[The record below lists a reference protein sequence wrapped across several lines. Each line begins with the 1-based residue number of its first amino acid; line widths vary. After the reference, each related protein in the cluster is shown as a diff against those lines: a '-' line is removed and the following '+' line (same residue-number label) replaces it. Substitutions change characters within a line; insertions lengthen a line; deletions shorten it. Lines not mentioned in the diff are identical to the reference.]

1 MRTKRGRPPFPPV
14 PGVGLN
20 LNTGTNTKPCLYLRL
35 GAHSGNGRII
45 APDGAADIQRNAVVN
60 FRIFRHDAD
69 FECKTSRPEVALGD
83 VIVQSA
89 AVHTPMKLQLRLL
102 HPDFGAEI
110 LDVDLSQTVS
120 DARFAEI
127 EMAVEQYSVVLFRR
141 QSLDDESQ
149 LAFSRRFGKLEY
161 GHVAYG
167 RDGSIEYIGHI
178 GNIDAKDNQLSSKH
192 KDVVFSTGNE
202 MWHSDSSFREA
213 PARFSISYAY
223 EVTPE
228 GGELEFVSTRP
239 AYARLPPELKE
250 TIADLVVIHDYVY
263 SRSKVGEDVVSPSL
277 AESLP
282 PVPQKLVRT
291 NPATGAKNYYVGS
304 HAQSIEGWNDEDAH
318 ALLDDLVARATNS
331 EYRYQ
336 HRWQVGDLLIWD
348 NRCVL
353 HRGRPYDADRYRRR
367 MHQTRVAGLCS
378 SLDEDQ
384 FESKPSE
391 RR

>member
-1 MRTKRGRPPFPPV
+1 
-14 PGVGLN
+14 
-20 LNTGTNTKPCLYLRL
+20 
-35 GAHSGNGRII
+35 
-45 APDGAADIQRNAVVN
+45 
-60 FRIFRHDAD
+60 
-69 FECKTSRPEVALGD
+69 
-83 VIVQSA
+83 
-89 AVHTPMKLQLRLL
+89 MKLQLRPL
-102 HPDFGAEI
+102 HPDFGVEI
-110 LDVDLSQTVS
+110 LDLDVSQPVS

-127 EMAVEQYSVVLFRR
+127 EMVAEQYSVVLFRH

-149 LAFSRRFGKLEY
+149 LAFSRRFGELEY

-167 RDGSIEYIGHI
+167 RNGSIEHIGHI
-178 GNIDAKDNQLSSKH
+178 GNVDAKDSQLPSTH

-202 MWHSDSSFREA
+202 MWHSDSSFREV

-239 AYARLPPELKE
+239 AYSRLPRKLKE

-263 SRSKVGEDVVSPSL
+263 SRSKIGEDVVSPSL
-277 AESLP
+277 AASLP

-291 NPATGAKNYYVGS
+291 NHATGAKNYYVGS
-304 HAQSIEGWNDEDAH
+304 HARAIESWNDEDAR
-318 ALLDDLVARATNS
+318 ALLDDLVARATKP

-384 FESKPSE
+384 LTFKPSA
-391 RR
+391 RQ